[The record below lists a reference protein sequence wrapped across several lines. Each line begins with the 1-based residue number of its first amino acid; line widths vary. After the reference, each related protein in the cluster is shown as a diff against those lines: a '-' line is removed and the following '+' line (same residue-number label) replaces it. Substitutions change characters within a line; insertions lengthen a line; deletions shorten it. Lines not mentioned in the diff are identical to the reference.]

1 MDNESLAA
9 AADALQQAWILPWQL
24 TDLTPEEDAPRP
36 ALVGED
42 GSLLRATP
50 RWSYGVIARPPGRA
64 CAEVLALSP
73 DAARALAAP
82 AADFPEG
89 SAELWRLD
97 RRTGEAE
104 PLSPRRPVRPR
115 PERAGPVAVLSDVG
129 RVLVDFDHALMPRH
143 YELLIG
149 QPAPAGAWAELEELL
164 TEVERGALPPEELF
178 ERSYRRLRL
187 SRLDKALFR
196 KLWCSILYPLPAG
209 AAWMR
214 RLAAQPEVA
223 LTAVT
228 NIDPWRLRHLRE
240 NLGLE
245 DLLRYAVAS
254 YEDGVKPKNVDHS
267 MWERAQEFCQMRLGA
282 PAERVIVL
290 DDLHPNLD
298 TAVRAGIGTHHILVQ
313 HPAQM
318 WAELGAAGLYLPLG
332 PQAAAAGR

>member
-24 TDLTPEEDAPRP
+24 TDLRPEAELPLP
-36 ALVGED
+36 AFVSED
-42 GSLLRATP
+42 GGLLRLSP
-50 RWSYGVIARPPGRA
+50 RWSYGVVARPPGRA
-64 CAEVLALSP
+64 QAEVLALSK
-73 DAARALAAP
+73 DAARALAAT
-82 AADFPEG
+82 AQDFPEG
-89 SAELWRLD
+89 AAELWRLD
-97 RRTGEAE
+97 RRSGATEL
-104 PLSPRRPVRPR
+104 LSPRRPIRPR
-115 PERAGPVAVLSDVG
+115 PERGGPVAVLSDVG
-129 RVLVDFDHALMPRH
+129 RVLVDFDHALLPRH
-143 YELLIG
+143 FELMVG
-149 QPAPAGAWAELEELL
+149 QAAPAGAWEELEVLL

-196 KLWCSILYPLPAG
+196 KLWCSILFPLPAG

-240 NLGLE
+240 EMGLE

-254 YEDGVKPKNVDHS
+254 YEDGVKPKHEDHS
-267 MWERAQEFCQMRLGA
+267 MWERAQGFCQMRLGR
-282 PAERVIVL
+282 PADRVIVL
-290 DDLHPNLD
+290 DDLHPNLA
-298 TAVRAGIGTHHILVQ
+298 TAEQAGIGTHHILVQ

-318 WAELGAAGLYLPLG
+318 WAELGAAGLYLPL
-332 PQAAAAGR
+332 QAQAAGR